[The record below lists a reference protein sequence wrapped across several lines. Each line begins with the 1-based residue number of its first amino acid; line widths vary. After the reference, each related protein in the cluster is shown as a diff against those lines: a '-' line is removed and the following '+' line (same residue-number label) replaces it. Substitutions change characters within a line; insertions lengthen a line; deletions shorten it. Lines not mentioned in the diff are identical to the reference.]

1 MVVASLLISHTI
13 TTAAFLLLSPPPNF
27 DHPFGT
33 VRARLIVAAQLIAG
47 ASTPEQRQGAVEAV
61 HRNFPEVQVVSE
73 PPSPDRL
80 RPDGRLT
87 RGLQH
92 SVGLT
97 FMAFVARPEDPSR
110 HDPLRLGLRLPDR
123 SAVMTEIPSL
133 PPGPSPGLMS
143 ALLFPVSV
151 IALLSLWAART
162 LTSPLRRLAD
172 AAEQFTLGRSDR
184 PLSEQGPLEIG
195 RAAKALN
202 EMRARVR
209 QMVEDRTRML
219 AAVSHDLRTPITRL
233 RLRAEEIEPESLR
246 REIIQDLDGMRTMV
260 HSALSFL
267 RDQAR
272 TSRHV
277 RTDLPSLVQTVCDG
291 FCDVGCDV
299 KFIGP
304 LHLEIDCDPD
314 QLSRA
319 LMNLIDN
326 GVKFGT
332 SVTVE
337 LHAGAAGGSTVIDV
351 KDDGPGIADSEKER
365 VMEPFYRG
373 DAARGMNEQ
382 ECFGLGLSIA
392 RSVAEAHGG
401 TLTLLDGVPKGLIAR
416 LTLAVRR

>member
-1 MVVASLLISHTI
+1 LI
-13 TTAAFLLLSPPPNF
+13 
-27 DHPFGT
+27 
-33 VRARLIVAAQLIAG
+33 
-47 ASTPEQRQGAVEAV
+47 
-61 HRNFPEVQVVSE
+61 
-73 PPSPDRL
+73 
-80 RPDGRLT
+80 
-87 RGLQH
+87 
-92 SVGLT
+92 
-97 FMAFVARPEDPSR
+97 
-110 HDPLRLGLRLPDR
+110 
-123 SAVMTEIPSL
+123 
-133 PPGPSPGLMS
+133 S

-162 LTSPLRRLAD
+162 LTAPLRRLAD
-172 AAEQFTLGRSDR
+172 AAEQFTLGRSDQL
-184 PLSEQGPLEIG
+184 LSEHGPLEIG

-246 REIIQDLDGMRTMV
+246 REIIQDLDGTRDLV

-267 RDQAR
+267 RDQAH
-272 TSRHV
+272 TSRQV
-277 RTDLPSLVQTVCDG
+277 KTDLPSLIQTLCDG
-291 FCDVGCDV
+291 FCDMGRDV
-299 KFIGP
+299 KFMGP
-304 LHLEIDCDPD
+304 LHLDADCDPD

-332 SVTVE
+332 SVTVL
-337 LHAGAAGGSTVIDV
+337 LHARPTGGSTVIDV
-351 KDDGPGIADSEKER
+351 KDDGPGIADSEKQR

-373 DAARGMNEQ
+373 DAARGMNEH

-401 TLTLLDGVPKGLIAR
+401 TLTLLDGAPKGLVAR
-416 LTLAVRR
+416 MTLAA